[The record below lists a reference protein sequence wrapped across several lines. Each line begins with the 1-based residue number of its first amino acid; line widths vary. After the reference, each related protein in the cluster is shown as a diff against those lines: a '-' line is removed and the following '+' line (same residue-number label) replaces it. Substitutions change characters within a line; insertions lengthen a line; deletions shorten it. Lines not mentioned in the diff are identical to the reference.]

1 MFLVLLLVTMRFRLI
16 YCLTRDI
23 TTTPTWLFIVMWSWL
38 TFNIV
43 ENRIQCKSR
52 RIRPPCIKL
61 VFFCPFFTNTLLLV
75 LWNTFFRDENPF
87 GAMVSEGWEPIFG
100 AVVLHGNMLKIRSG
114 LFLFSS
120 LFSESVK
127 VKVAEKCKIA
137 NLCLQSKK
145 RKRKPALRFWTLI
158 TYYEEQ
164 QWMPV
169 CVSQLKL
176 LLKTFAQCFEA
187 FMSIDFSPVAG
198 TTINMY

>member
-87 GAMVSEGWEPIFG
+87 GAMVSEGWEPNFG
-100 AVVLHGNMLKIRSG
+100 AVVLHGNMLKIRSD
-114 LFLFSS
+114 LPSFCFLPFS
-120 LFSESVK
+120 
-127 VKVAEKCKIA
+127 
-137 NLCLQSKK
+137 
-145 RKRKPALRFWTLI
+145 
-158 TYYEEQ
+158 
-164 QWMPV
+164 
-169 CVSQLKL
+169 VSQLRSKSP
-176 LLKTFAQCFEA
+176 KNVKSQTCAFKAKKGNESRPSGFEHWSHIMKNNNECQ
-187 FMSIDFSPVAG
+187 FVFL
-198 TTINMY
+198 N